1 MTPDQLQSV
10 IEEIAEWPL
19 EDRRAYL
26 ANLEVHSAD
35 EARQLKDGLVRAW
48 EAKKK

>member
-1 MTPDQLQSV
+1 MTPAQLQSV
-10 IEEIAEWPL
+10 IEEISDWTL

-26 ANLEVHSAD
+26 ANLEVTNAD
-35 EARQLKDGLVRAW
+35 EARQLKEGLVKAW

>member
-1 MTPDQLQSV
+1 V
-10 IEEIAEWPL
+10 IEEIADWPL

-26 ANLEVHSAD
+26 ANLEVVNAD
-35 EARQLKDGLVRAW
+35 EAKQLKERLVKAW